1 MRRVAHK
8 GNISVIALP
17 QGFTPAELAGLF
29 DEFGLV
35 LGASL
40 RPLPSGDLVGEVSL
54 APEPAV
60 DAAITALTG
69 RTIGQRPIK
78 VARIARPPKAV
89 KVKRT
94 VRAVTV
100 PPPSEPMPP
109 RPAVT
114 VVARNDVG
122 ARLPPSQVAEAIA
135 RFRARAL
142 EGRTAGRSGSQG

>member
-100 PPPSEPMPP
+100 PPPSEPVVA